1 MYFCGR
7 RPALLDMGTRT
18 LVRIPCRSHGDV
30 KELALRLEADG
41 YSVARRRRAVI
52 ARTETRE
59 RGEELA
65 RKLQAGA
72 VVLNRRRS
80 RLRPLGAFALVAGL
94 RRI

>member
-1 MYFCGR
+1 MR
-7 RPALLDMGTRT
+7 SNTV
-18 LVRIPCRSHGDV
+18 VRIRCGSYGDV

-65 RKLQAGA
+65 RKLEAGA
-72 VVLNRRRS
+72 VVLRSRRS

>member
-1 MYFCGR
+1 
-7 RPALLDMGTRT
+7 MGTRT

-72 VVLNRRRS
+72 VVISGRRS
-80 RLRPLGAFALVAGL
+80 RVRPLEAFALVAGL